1 MSGGGSQLESLLP
14 RESLLWI
21 FAAQLVV
28 LLPHSAHL
36 PLWLLGGWCL
46 AVYWRLEVF
55 RGRREMPGR
64 MVKLLAVS
72 LALAGLVLTYRRWFA
87 LEPMVALLAVSFTL
101 KNIELVSRRDALLS
115 LLLAYFLAATLFVF
129 EQTIPYAL
137 YGILCVV
144 IITAALIAQQGLGSA
159 RPGRALGLSAKLLA
173 QAMPVM
179 LVLFVVMP
187 RLGPLWAVPQNSNSA
202 STGIS
207 DSMSPG
213 DLSELS
219 KSAKPALR
227 ISFDGP
233 VPPPEQRYWRGLVYT
248 HFDGRSWSEPD
259 ADRGGLWGRSWQGN
273 RGHGRSLRG
282 EDTDASERPL
292 PAVGPR
298 YRYQV
303 IQEPSNSPW
312 LFALARPHSETR
324 GVRETGDDTL
334 VYKTPVASRLAY
346 DVRSWPRDNAASD
359 MQLGALERRSHL
371 QLPARGNPRARAW
384 ARARRD
390 EGLSAEAISDALLN
404 LYNRRFTYTLR
415 PPTLGDDSVDEFLF
429 ATREGFCE
437 HFASSYVFTMRAAGV
452 PARVVA
458 GYQGGEWVEQ
468 EEYLLVRQ
476 YDAHAWA
483 EIWLPARGWVRV
495 DPTAAVAPERIRDGL
510 QSAAAD
516 EFMQDSLVPLHKF
529 AFVSRLRLQW
539 DMVNYRWYKTVVS
552 FDSERQQGLLRR
564 ILGEVSP
571 LRMALFIGL
580 PMLLALVCLFLWLK
594 LSSRGPALP
603 TSSRLYLRF
612 CQRMAGAGLARN
624 SGETP
629 GDYARRIERELPR
642 LGPMAARITSAYE
655 KAAYGD
661 DEQAEKQLRRLL
673 RTFWPLRLARGGLRH
688 TDSPTEGQSVGQ

>member
-1 MSGGGSQLESLLP
+1 MSGAVSQLQSLLP

-21 FAAQLVV
+21 FAAQLAV
-28 LLPHSAHL
+28 LLPHAAHL
-36 PLWLLGGWCL
+36 PLWLLGAWCA

-64 MVKLLAVS
+64 LVKLLAVS
-72 LALAGLVLTYRRWFA
+72 LAIAGLLLTYRRWFA

-144 IITAALIAQQGLGSA
+144 IITAALIAQQGQSSA
-159 RPGRALGLSAKLLA
+159 RPGRALGMSAKLLA
-173 QAMPVM
+173 QAVPVM

-187 RLGPLWAVPQNSNSA
+187 RLGPLWAVPQNTTSA

-219 KSAKPALR
+219 KSDKPALR

-233 VPPPEQRYWRGLVYT
+233 LPPPEQRYWRGLVYT
-248 HFDGRSWSEPD
+248 HFDGRSWSEP
-259 ADRGGLWGRSWQGN
+259 AAVRGHTGRGGGFGRSA
-273 RGHGRSLRG
+273 RGQDS
-282 EDTDASERPL
+282 DASERPL

-298 YRYQV
+298 YRYRV
-303 IQEPSNSPW
+303 IQEPSHNPW

-324 GVRETGDDTL
+324 GVRETEDDTL
-334 VYKTPVASRLAY
+334 VYKAPVGSRIAY
-346 DVRSWPRDNAASD
+346 EVRSWPRDSIASD
-359 MQLGALERRSHL
+359 AYLSPVERRRHL
-371 QLPARGNPRARAW
+371 QLPANGNPRARAW
-384 ARARRD
+384 ARERLDR
-390 EGLSAEAISDALLN
+390 GLSAEAISAALLDF
-404 LYNRRFTYTLR
+404 YNRRFTYTLR
-415 PPTLGDDSVDEFLF
+415 PPTLGADSVDEFLF
-429 ATREGFCE
+429 STRQGFCE

-468 EEYLLVRQ
+468 QEYLLVRQ

-495 DPTAAVAPERIRDGL
+495 DPTASVAPERIRDGL

-516 EFMQDSLVPLHKF
+516 EFMQDAWVPLHKI

-539 DMVNYRWYKTVVS
+539 DMVNYRWYQTVVS
-552 FDSERQQGLLRR
+552 FDSERQRGVLQRL
-564 ILGEVSP
+564 LGEISP
-571 LRMALFIGL
+571 LRMALFIGA
-580 PMLLALVCLFLWLK
+580 PMIIALLILLGWLK

-603 TSSRLYLRF
+603 VASRLYLRF
-612 CQRMAGAGLARN
+612 CRRMARAGLARN
-624 SGETP
+624 PGGAPGE
-629 GDYARRIERELPR
+629 YARRIERELPR
-642 LGPMAARITSAYE
+642 LGPMAARITAAYE
-655 KAAYGD
+655 KAAYGGD
-661 DEQAEKQLRRLL
+661 GGAEKQLRRLL
-673 RTFWPLRLARGGLRH
+673 RTFWPLRLARESLRH
-688 TDSPTEGQSVGQ
+688 TDSLKEGQSVGQ